1 MNGALV
7 FTLATGACGSALMDS
22 ASSELSKA
30 GRWGGGRP
38 GPSASAVPRPP
49 NLRRSPGSRVQ
60 AIASRSPPP
69 TPPPPT
75 AVSGSGV
82 IGWRRRRRRPRAGQ
96 DLRNCSAIGWEE
108 PKRPNSNCWGRP
120 SRERAPSSTPPRRL
134 VRQVRKPELY
144 WSDPSGTAP
153 YPSQDENRAVTGR
166 FSGAGTLGL
175 IRVSLRDWHLSWAWI
190 GPQRCQ
196 RDLGARPA
204 LIKTSRG
211 CRCSQFHRS

>member
-7 FTLATGACGSALMDS
+7 FTLATGACGSPLMDS

-49 NLRRSPGSRVQ
+49 NLRRPPGSRVQ
-60 AIASRSPPP
+60 ATASRD
-69 TPPPPT
+69 PPT

-82 IGWRRRRRRPRAGQ
+82 IGWRRRRRGPWAGPG
-96 DLRNCSAIGWEE
+96 LRNCSAIGWEA
-108 PKRPNSNCWGRP
+108 PKRPNSNCWSRP

-144 WSDPSGTAP
+144 WPDPSGTAP
-153 YPSQDENRAVTGR
+153 FQSQGEKRAVTGR
-166 FSGAGTLGL
+166 FSGAGTLCL
-175 IRVSLRDWHLSWAWI
+175 IRASLRDWRLSWAWI

-196 RDLGARPA
+196 RDPGAWPA
-204 LIKTSRG
+204 LIKTSG
-211 CRCSQFHRS
+211 GYSCSKFHRS